1 MRVRMSKKVKVLI
14 AEDHTIV
21 REGLK
26 ALLGSDP
33 DLEICGEADN
43 GKDAIKLVQGLNPDI
58 VLMDLSMPRIHG
70 LEAIREIRK
79 TNPATKILVLTVH
92 DDEEYISATLRSGA
106 SGYVLKN
113 DSYNELLSSIK
124 TVLSGK
130 PYLSPAISQTI
141 IQGYL
146 HGKKSDDVRTGYETL
161 TARERETLKLIAEG
175 IRNREIAEFMGISS
189 KTAEKHRSNL
199 MKKLDLHSVSAITA
213 FAAKKGLIGH

>member
-1 MRVRMSKKVKVLI
+1 MSNKVKVVI
-14 AEDHTIV
+14 AEDHTIL

-43 GKDAIKLVQGLNPDI
+43 GKDAIKLVQRLNPDI
-58 VLMDLSMPRIHG
+58 ILMDLSMPRIHG

-79 TNPATKILVLTVH
+79 TNPTTKILVLTVH

-124 TVLSGK
+124 TVLRGK

-146 HGKKSDDVRTGYETL
+146 DGKKSDNLRTGYETL

-175 IRNREIAEFMGISS
+175 VRNKDIAEFMGISS

>member
-1 MRVRMSKKVKVLI
+1 MSNKVKVVI
-14 AEDHTIV
+14 AEDHTIL

-43 GKDAIKLVQGLNPDI
+43 GKDAIKLVQRLNPDI
-58 VLMDLSMPRIHG
+58 ILMDLSMPRIHG

-79 TNPATKILVLTVH
+79 TNPTTKILVLTVH

-124 TVLSGK
+124 TVLRGK

-146 HGKKSDDVRTGYETL
+146 DGKKSDDLRTGYETL

-175 IRNREIAEFMGISS
+175 VRNKDIAEFMGISS

>member
-1 MRVRMSKKVKVLI
+1 MSKKVKVVI
-14 AEDHTIV
+14 AEDHTIL

-43 GKDAIKLVQGLNPDI
+43 GKDAIKLVQRLNPDI

-79 TNPATKILVLTVH
+79 TNPTTKILVLTVH

-124 TVLSGK
+124 TVLRGK

-146 HGKKSDDVRTGYETL
+146 DGKKSDDLRTGYETL

-175 IRNREIAEFMGISS
+175 VRNKDIAEFMGISS

>member
-146 HGKKSDDVRTGYETL
+146 HGKKSDHVRTGYETL

>member
-1 MRVRMSKKVKVLI
+1 MSKKVKVLI

>member
-1 MRVRMSKKVKVLI
+1 MSRKFKVVI
-14 AEDHTIV
+14 AEDHTIL

-26 ALLGSDP
+26 ALLSSDP
-33 DLEICGEADN
+33 ELVVCGEAEN
-43 GKDAIKLVQGLNPDI
+43 GKDAINMVQRLNPDI
-58 VLMDLSMPRIHG
+58 ILMDLSMPKIHG

-79 TNPATKILVLTVH
+79 TSPSTKVLVLTVH
-92 DDEEYISATLRSGA
+92 DNEEYISATLRSGA

-113 DSYNELLSSIK
+113 DSYEELLASIK
-124 TVLSGK
+124 SVLGGK
-130 PYLSPAISQTI
+130 SYLSPAISQTV

-146 HGKKSDDVRTGYETL
+146 HGKKGEDIRTGYETL

-175 IRNREIAEFMGISS
+175 VRNRDIAEFMGISS

-199 MKKLDLHSVSAITA
+199 MRKLDLHSISAITA

>member
-1 MRVRMSKKVKVLI
+1 MSKKVKVVI
-14 AEDHTIV
+14 AEDHTIL

-33 DLEICGEADN
+33 DLEVCGEADN
-43 GKDAIKLVQGLNPDI
+43 GKDAIKLVQRLNPDI

-79 TNPATKILVLTVH
+79 TNPTTKILVLTVH

-124 TVLSGK
+124 TVLRGK

-146 HGKKSDDVRTGYETL
+146 DGKKSDDVRTGYETL

-175 IRNREIAEFMGISS
+175 VRNKDIAEFMGISS

-213 FAAKKGLIGH
+213 FAAKKGLIGC

>member
-1 MRVRMSKKVKVLI
+1 MSKKVKVVI
-14 AEDHTIV
+14 AEDHTIL

-33 DLEICGEADN
+33 DLEVCGEADN
-43 GKDAIKLVQGLNPDI
+43 GKDAIKLVQRLNPDI

-79 TNPATKILVLTVH
+79 TNPTTKILVLTVH

-124 TVLSGK
+124 TVLRGK

-146 HGKKSDDVRTGYETL
+146 QGKKSDDLRTGYETL

-175 IRNREIAEFMGISS
+175 VRNKDIAEFMGISS

>member
-1 MRVRMSKKVKVLI
+1 MSKKVKVVI
-14 AEDHTIV
+14 AEDHTIL

-33 DLEICGEADN
+33 DLEVCGEADN
-43 GKDAIKLVQGLNPDI
+43 GKDAIKLVQRLNPDI

-79 TNPATKILVLTVH
+79 TNPTTKILVLTVH

-124 TVLSGK
+124 TVLRGK

-146 HGKKSDDVRTGYETL
+146 AGKKSDDVRTGYETL

-175 IRNREIAEFMGISS
+175 VRNKDIAEFMGISS

-213 FAAKKGLIGH
+213 FAAKKGLIGC